1 MFDLSVIYNDV
12 RKMLE
17 GQEEKKETLK
27 AAMGMLV
34 DSIAEDI
41 AVDRFRTAREAY
53 AKALVKL
60 ECVSDVKA
68 AIAKLETFENNL
80 CKEDCIEEDPWGVWL
95 KSLEQRLLL
104 FYFMVRI
111 RITVKIKGKV
121 DLGLGHHLSTVL
133 DSFKQF
139 YTVLHHLRAVC
150 TVFRQF

>member
-95 KSLEQRLLL
+95 KSLE
-104 FYFMVRI
+104 
-111 RITVKIKGKV
+111 
-121 DLGLGHHLSTVL
+121 
-133 DSFKQF
+133 
-139 YTVLHHLRAVC
+139 
-150 TVFRQF
+150 